1 MLNSPSSLPSPP
13 QNSRRPDLNKEK
25 KLSRKR
31 RDKRH
36 RRPIISALI
45 GCKSDIVETVES
57 QRLTELKEVK
67 ANFKLEETK
76 GKYEMVVW
84 PPQPPFFESEIKQGK
99 KVDPNYSLSDKST
112 VVDIDEEVK

>member
-1 MLNSPSSLPSPP
+1 MLNSPSSLPSPLLD
-13 QNSRRPDLNKEK
+13 SRTPDLNKEK

-67 ANFKLEETK
+67 A
-76 GKYEMVVW
+76 
-84 PPQPPFFESEIKQGK
+84 
-99 KVDPNYSLSDKST
+99 
-112 VVDIDEEVK
+112 